1 MLEPRAKR
9 DELSFG
15 AAYHGK
21 MEGLPDER
29 IDPEFVASATALATK
44 RQRGAPMGEALAKEE
59 PRGIEK
65 GKLSGIYTC
74 RFDRREPTTV
84 REYKTAG
91 RLYDNDREQW
101 DINGEIIGQLLAL
114 EEMGVMAKP
123 KVTVDIITKER
134 LPATRQIEVALTETK
149 RAEFESMISD
159 SAREIRQRLDA
170 YEGGVNTVNATHIA
184 AFPVNTE
191 SCVRYGKL
199 CQFYAY
205 CWTSDRR
212 EKLNYVENPMNAR
225 WRDYLINGKG
235 LSPSQTRGATHGK
248 GASDSKAKPGRA
260 GRERRSTRR

>member
-170 YEGGVNTVNATHIA
+170 YEGGVNTVNATHVA

-260 GRERRSTRR
+260 GRQRHSPRR